1 MSKKKKINPL
11 LTAVA
16 GLAVAGVY
24 NYVKGNGIFN
34 KSRFKNEHE
43 ALSRYVDAHYKNA
56 FYSPITQTQDG
67 WVSVISTLDGKQIS
81 VFMSKFDNT
90 YVFKETIL

>member
-1 MSKKKKINPL
+1 MSKKKKFNPL

-34 KSRFKNEHE
+34 KSRFKNEHD
-43 ALSRYVDAHYKNA
+43 ALARYVDAHYKNA
-56 FYSPITQTQDG
+56 FYSPIAQTDNG
-67 WVSVISTLDGKQIS
+67 WVSVITTLEGKQIS
-81 VFMSKFDNT
+81 VTISKFDNT
-90 YVFKETIL
+90 YVFKETEL